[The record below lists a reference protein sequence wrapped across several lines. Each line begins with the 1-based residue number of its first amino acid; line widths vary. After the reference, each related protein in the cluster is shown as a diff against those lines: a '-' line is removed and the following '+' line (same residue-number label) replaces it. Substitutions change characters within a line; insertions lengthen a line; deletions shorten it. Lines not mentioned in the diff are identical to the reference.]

1 MNDTRKT
8 VKTAFAFALV
18 LAVVVGTL
26 FGVFPEVPDP
36 VFDETESVE
45 NAETVVE
52 GETTVTTDAPAEAVK
67 PETPTEDTTVVDTPA
82 VDEPTVETPAE
93 DEPIVETPVTDVTDV
108 ETPVE
113 DDSTEDVGVTNDA
126 TQDSTPVD
134 AENEIVDDS
143 ADASVAEP
151 TDDETT
157 ATEGDVENA

>member
-67 PETPTEDTTVVDTPA
+67 PETPTED
-82 VDEPTVETPAE
+82 EPTVETPAE

-113 DDSTEDVGVTNDA
+113 DDSTEDEGVIDDA

-134 AENEIVDDS
+134 TDNEIVDDS

>member
-52 GETTVTTDAPAEAVK
+52 GETTVTTDAPTEAVK
-67 PETPTEDTTVVDTPA
+67 PETPTE
-82 VDEPTVETPAE
+82 DEPTVETPAE

-113 DDSTEDVGVTNDA
+113 DNSTEDEGVIDDA

-134 AENEIVDDS
+134 TDNEIVDDS